1 MNDHESGRDGICV
14 WTNEQAAREIYLQA
28 FEYPIVEA
36 NAWCVMTSFN
46 RIGYTWAGGDYNLL
60 TNIMRG
66 EWGMQGFAV
75 TDYSNSN
82 AYMDV
87 VQGVL
92 AGGDAWDCNDATQ
105 WTDPLRTYNNDP
117 AVVTAVRAAAKRII
131 YTVGN
136 SNAMNGVSADN
147 KIVEVHA
154 WWQTAIVV
162 LDVVFGLLAAFS
174 IFMLAKCIKKSKATQ
189 E

>member
-1 MNDHESGRDGICV
+1 
-14 WTNEQAAREIYLQA
+14 
-28 FEYPIVEA
+28 
-36 NAWCVMTSFN
+36 
-46 RIGYTWAGGDYNLL
+46 
-60 TNIMRG
+60 
-66 EWGMQGFAV
+66 
-75 TDYSNSN
+75 
-82 AYMDV
+82 MDV

-92 AGGDAWDCNDATQ
+92 AGGDAWDCNDATK

-136 SNAMNGVSADN
+136 RNAMNGVSADN
-147 KIVEVHA
+147 EIVEVRA

-162 LDVVFGLLAAFS
+162 LDVVFGLLAALS
-174 IFMLAKCIKKSKATQ
+174 IFMLVKCIRKSKATQ